1 MVIWVSVAVFLA
13 VAVGFMFYDS
23 LVLGGV
29 SDGYALFDSVMAVVT
44 VLLLVGWAYVLCD
57 VFEVL

>member
-13 VAVGFMFYDS
+13 VAVGFMLYDS

>member
-13 VAVGFMFYDS
+13 VAVGFMLYDS

-44 VLLLVGWAYVLCD
+44 VLLLVGWVYVLCD